1 LSLAIA
7 MSLQTADEQRQTIAE
22 RALPREY
29 NSPSTL
35 GSAMSGSSSARPPAS
50 NPTNLSTNSLGV
62 AKSESVQVAGAY

>member
-1 LSLAIA
+1 

-50 NPTNLSTNSLGV
+50 NPTISTNSLGV
-62 AKSESVQVAGAY
+62 AKSEPVQVAGAY